1 MNRSIFYHTQ
11 KKTQHLKFVKLM
23 VAVYDHIQRVPA
35 RERYTET
42 RIFMSPMIQGLE
54 IEEMFCAHQNKLDL
68 IVNDDK
74 FMKKNLLDWQF
85 TRDANIS
92 PSCRSL
98 KKKKGVK

>member
-1 MNRSIFYHTQ
+1 MSIFYHTQ

-54 IEEMFCAHQNKLDL
+54 IEDMFCAHQNKLDL

-74 FMKKNLLDWQF
+74 FMKKTFQIGNSQETQTF
-85 TRDANIS
+85 RHRAEVS
-92 PSCRSL
+92 KR
-98 KKKKGVK
+98 KKE